1 MWSENEEKIT
11 RLTLQVGDVTTKWE
25 VPYTDC
31 NMEDLLTAFT
41 GLLVSH
47 TWLPIT
53 IFKEMKNY
61 AENELDVLGNCFEN
75 KDKHVMKM
83 NM

>member
-1 MWSENEEKIT
+1 MWSENEEQIT
-11 RLTLQVGDVTTKWE
+11 RITIQVGDVTTKWE

-31 NMEDLLTAFT
+31 GIDDLLTAFT

-53 IFKEMKNY
+53 IFKGMKDY
-61 AENELDVLGNCFEN
+61 AEDELSVISPN
-75 KDKHVMKM
+75 KDDEE
-83 NM
+83 